1 MQEFIHLVAVQGE
14 LWALVKQL
22 KLLSTS
28 IFWLLGGFMN
38 NPFRILVKAQSKET
52 ISAIA
57 PQVKLSRNTI
67 TKLVNFE
74 LPRQV
79 KLETLDKLAS
89 HFGYRVEVNLVRI
102 DEVALHQES

>member
-1 MQEFIHLVAVQGE
+1 ME
-14 LWALVKQL
+14 
-22 KLLSTS
+22 
-28 IFWLLGGFMN
+28 

-57 PQVKLSRNTI
+57 PQVNLSRNTI
-67 TKLVNFE
+67 GKLVGFE

-89 HFGYRVEVNLVRI
+89 YFGYRVKVTLERVNG
-102 DEVALHQES
+102 DS